1 MKKLTKGVAVALVAA
16 LLGISAIG
24 CNTTTFNTSSAASA
38 LPVTASSTDSEA
50 LNIPTGIDPAE
61 WTTYL
66 EDYPDKAG
74 NHIAMS
80 DITSYADEITE
91 ADGGKSI
98 AFQIKGTSS
107 SDQNSQT
114 IEIHY
119 LPPESDYSSIS
130 SIAYDYVSFCKKM
143 MDKSSEW
150 TSLYGAFTIYSIYL
164 GRYNIAN
171 INFMSMEGVYLPNSI
186 FKSNNSEL
194 NSALQ
199 QEYNTQFA
207 EYINSESSSEE
218 QQNASSEF
226 NPSDYQTPNYEDLAR
241 NPKKHI
247 GDKVKLT
254 GSVIQVIE
262 GDSSNEL
269 LLSLD
274 GDYTEVLMVTYFTNE
289 NESRILED
297 DNVTVYGMMNAL
309 YTYTTVANEQ
319 KTIPS
324 LFGEKIFILS
334 HDGK

>member
-1 MKKLTKGVAVALVAA
+1 
-16 LLGISAIG
+16 
-24 CNTTTFNTSSAASA
+24 
-38 LPVTASSTDSEA
+38 
-50 LNIPTGIDPAE
+50 
-61 WTTYL
+61 
-66 EDYPDKAG
+66 
-74 NHIAMS
+74 
-80 DITSYADEITE
+80 
-91 ADGGKSI
+91 
-98 AFQIKGTSS
+98 
-107 SDQNSQT
+107 
-114 IEIHY
+114 
-119 LPPESDYSSIS
+119 
-130 SIAYDYVSFCKKM
+130 
-143 MDKSSEW
+143 
-150 TSLYGAFTIYSIYL
+150 
-164 GRYNIAN
+164 
-171 INFMSMEGVYLPNSI
+171 MEGVYLPNSI

-226 NPSDYQTPNYEDLAR
+226 NPSDYLTPNYEDLAR

-254 GSVIQVIE
+254 GSVVQVIE

-274 GDYTEVLMVTYFTNE
+274 EDYTEVLMVTYFTNE
-289 NESRILED
+289 NESRVLED
-297 DNVTVYGMMNAL
+297 DNVTVYGMMNDL
-309 YTYTTVANEQ
+309 YTYTTVTNEQ